1 MMTLQQTEIELFVR
15 SNLKRTL
22 YAINEKRCYKIT
34 HRKTS
39 DSMKYLLYTQ
49 DKTLHINALY
59 VRELHKD
66 CCLIFHF
73 MVLGY

>member
-1 MMTLQQTEIELFVR
+1 
-15 SNLKRTL
+15 
-22 YAINEKRCYKIT
+22 
-34 HRKTS
+34 
-39 DSMKYLLYTQ
+39 MKYLLYTQ

-73 MVLGY
+73 MVLLDGV